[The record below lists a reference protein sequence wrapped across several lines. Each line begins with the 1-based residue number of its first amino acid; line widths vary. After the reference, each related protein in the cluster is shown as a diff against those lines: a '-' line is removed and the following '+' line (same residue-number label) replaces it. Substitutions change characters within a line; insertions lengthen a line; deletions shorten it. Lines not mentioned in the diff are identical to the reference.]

1 MMKKTIR
8 MTLSLVLVLVLGATM
23 LVACNKDKGEE
34 TPETHTYST
43 TWSHDASEHWHQC
56 TQEGHTDV
64 ADKAAHTYDNDADT
78 TCNVCGYVRAAHT
91 HAASAEWSKDA
102 TNHWH
107 ECTVSGCN
115 EQLDKAAHTWDEGT
129 VTTKATFTSDGEKTY
144 TCTVC
149 EKTKTETVTMEYI
162 DVNFV
167 KSDAEVQTKVRFT
180 VAEAGTYYFRYEVQD
195 CGFANG
201 YYWINMNKVDGT
213 LQQTDT
219 NHAQAKI
226 YDANKQ
232 LVKEGLQTQAAGQ
245 FMAVSDEDAQTR
257 KGLMDNGVKYLEM
270 PFVTPG
276 EYEMIV
282 THFAGNNFTA
292 LDYSN
297 GTFSKTNVTWW
308 DNTYKYC
315 SITLTDDILNGD
327 IDYGQDVQ
335 LNASPATGLTWQFV
349 DADGNPVEK
358 KDGDTDTYYSTPA
371 AGTYYIV
378 IYSATKQTGVTVS
391 ASLC

>member
-1 MMKKTIR
+1 MKKTIR
-8 MTLSLVLVLVLGATM
+8 MILSLVLVLVLGAAL
-23 LVACNKDKGEE
+23 LVACNNKGGEE
-34 TPETHTYST
+34 PETHTYSA
-43 TWSHDASEHWHQC
+43 TWSNDASEHWHQC
-56 TQEGHTDV
+56 TQDGHTDV
-64 ADKAAHTYDNDADT
+64 ADKAAHTWN
-78 TCNVCGYVRAAHT
+78 
-91 HAASAEWSKDA
+91 
-102 TNHWH
+102 
-107 ECTVSGCN
+107 
-115 EQLDKAAHTWDEGT
+115 EGT
-129 VTTKATFTSDGEKTY
+129 ITTEATFTRDGEKTY

-149 EKTKTETVTMEYI
+149 QKTKTETVTMEYI
-162 DVNFV
+162 DVNFA

-180 VAEAGTYYFRYEVQD
+180 VTEAGTYYFRYEVQD

-201 YYWINMNKVDGT
+201 YYWINMTKVGGG

-232 LVKEGLQTQAAGQ
+232 LVKEGLATQAPGQ
-245 FMAVSDEDAQTR
+245 FMAVDEDGAQTR

-282 THFAGNNFTA
+282 THYAGNCSTA
-292 LDYSN
+292 LVYNAGS
-297 GTFSKTNVTWW
+297 FSKANVTLW
-308 DNTYKYC
+308 NGSYKYY
-315 SITLTDDILNGD
+315 SITLTDEMLHGTDN
-327 IDYGQDVQ
+327 YGQDLQ
-335 LNASPATGLTWQFV
+335 LYATPATGLTWQFV

-358 KDGDTDTYYSTPA
+358 QDGDSDTYYSSLF

-378 IYSATKQTGVTVS
+378 IYSETKQTGVTVG

>member
-1 MMKKTIR
+1 MKKTIR
-8 MTLSLVLVLVLGATM
+8 MILSLVLVLVLGAT
-23 LVACNKDKGEE
+23 VFTACESKHEHGFSEGWTHDETGHWHACTGENCEEKGEF
-34 TPETHTYST
+34 
-43 TWSHDASEHWHQC
+43 
-56 TQEGHTDV
+56 
-64 ADKAAHTYDNDADT
+64 AAHVYDNDVDA
-78 TCNVCGYVRAAHT
+78 TCNTCGYERAAHT
-91 HAASAEWSKDA
+91 AHTAGTVWENDE

-107 ECTVSGCN
+107 VCTASGC
-115 EQLDKAAHTWDEGT
+115 EEKLDTAAHTWNAGEI
-129 VTTKATFTSDGEKTY
+129 TTPATFTSDGVKTY

-149 EKTKTETVTMEYI
+149 EKAKTETVTMEYI

-232 LVKEGLQTQAAGQ
+232 LVKEGLQTQAPGQ

-282 THFAGNNFTA
+282 THYAGNCSTA
-292 LDYSN
+292 LVYNAGS
-297 GTFSKTNVTWW
+297 FSKANVTLW
-308 DNTYKYC
+308 NGSYKYY
-315 SITLTDDILNGD
+315 SITLTDEMLHGTDN
-327 IDYGQDVQ
+327 YGQDLQ
-335 LNASPATGLTWQFV
+335 LYATPATGLTWQFV
-349 DADGNPVEK
+349 DANGNPVEK
-358 KDGDTDTYYSTPA
+358 QDGDTDTYYSSLS

-378 IYSATKQTGVTVS
+378 IYSETKQTGVTVG

>member
-1 MMKKTIR
+1 MKKTIR
-8 MTLSLVLVLVLGATM
+8 MILSLVLVLVLGVAL
-23 LVACNKDKGEE
+23 LVACNNKGGEE
-34 TPETHTYST
+34 PETHTYST
-43 TWSHDASEHWHQC
+43 TWSHDASEHWRQC
-56 TQEGHTDV
+56 TQDGHTDV

-78 TCNVCGYVRAAHT
+78 TCNVCGYARAAHV
-91 HAASAEWSKDA
+91 HAAATAWSKDA

-107 ECTVSGCN
+107 VCTASGC
-115 EQLDKAAHTWDEGT
+115 EEKLDTAAHTWNAGEI
-129 VTTKATFTSDGEKTY
+129 TTPATFTSDGEKTY

-149 EKTKTETVTMEYI
+149 EKAKTETVTMEYI

-201 YYWINMNKVDGT
+201 YYWINMTKVGGG

-232 LVKEGLQTQAAGQ
+232 LVKEGLATQAPGQ
-245 FMAVSDEDAQTR
+245 FMAVDDEDAQTR

-282 THFAGNNFTA
+282 THYAGNCSTA
-292 LDYSN
+292 LVYNAGS
-297 GTFSKTNVTWW
+297 FSKANVTLW
-308 DNTYKYC
+308 NGSYKYY
-315 SITLTDDILNGD
+315 SITLTDEMLHGTVN
-327 IDYGQDVQ
+327 YGQDLQ

-349 DADGNPVEK
+349 DANGNPVEK
-358 KDGDTDTYYSTPA
+358 QDGDSDIYYSSLS

-378 IYSATKQTGVTVS
+378 IYSETKQTGVTVS

>member
-1 MMKKTIR
+1 MKKRLLTIL
-8 MTLSLVLVLVLGATM
+8 LSLVAATC
-23 LVACNKDKGEE
+23 LTFALTACGGNKTECEKNGHSFATEWTSD
-34 TPETHTYST
+34 T
-43 TWSHDASEHWHQC
+43 TDHWHKC
-56 TQEGHTDV
+56 ANCNEV
-64 ADKAAHTYDNDADT
+64 SDKAAHVYDNDVDA
-78 TCNVCGYVRAAHT
+78 TCNTCGYERAAHT
-91 HAASAEWSKDA
+91 AHTAGTVWENDE

-107 ECTVSGCN
+107 VCTASGC
-115 EQLDKAAHTWDEGT
+115 EEKLDTAAHTWNAGEI
-129 VTTKATFTSDGEKTY
+129 TTPATFTSDGVKTY
-144 TCTVC
+144 TCNVC

-232 LVKEGLQTQAAGQ
+232 LVKEGLQTQGPGQ

-297 GTFSKTNVTWW
+297 GTFSKTNVTLW
-308 DNTYKYC
+308 DNTYKYY
-315 SITLTDDILNGD
+315 SITLTDDILHGD
-327 IDYGQDVQ
+327 INYGQNLQ
-335 LNASPATGLTWQFV
+335 LDASPATGLTWQFV

>member
-1 MMKKTIR
+1 MKKSIR
-8 MTLSLVLVLVLGATM
+8 AILSVVFVLVLGATM

-34 TPETHTYST
+34 TPETHTYSQ
-43 TWSHDASEHWHQC
+43 TWSYDSSEHWHQC
-56 TQEGHTDV
+56 TLDGHTDV
-64 ADKAAHTYDNDADT
+64 ADKAEHTYDNDADT
-78 TCNVCGYVRAAHT
+78 TCNVCGYERPAHD
-91 HAASAEWSKDA
+91 HAATDWSSDA
-102 TNHWH
+102 TYHWH
-107 ECTVSGCN
+107 DCTVSGCG
-115 EQLDKAAHTWDEGT
+115 EQFDKAEHVWDEGT
-129 VTTKATFTSDGEKTY
+129 VTTPATFTSDGEKTY

-232 LVKEGLQTQAAGQ
+232 LVKEGLQTQGPGQ
-245 FMAVSDEDAQTR
+245 FMAVRDEDAQTR

-292 LDYSN
+292 LDYS
-297 GTFSKTNVTWW
+297 GGSFSKTNVTLW
-308 DNTYKYC
+308 DNTYKYY
-315 SITLTDDILNGD
+315 SITLTDDILHGE
-327 IDYGQDVQ
+327 IDYGQDLQ

-358 KDGDTDTYYSTPA
+358 KEGDTDTYYSTPA

>member
-1 MMKKTIR
+1 MKKRLLTIL
-8 MTLSLVLVLVLGATM
+8 LSLVAATC
-23 LVACNKDKGEE
+23 LTFALTACGGNKTECEKNGHSFATEWTSD
-34 TPETHTYST
+34 T
-43 TWSHDASEHWHQC
+43 TDHWHKC
-56 TQEGHTDV
+56 ANCDEIS
-64 ADKAAHTYDNDADT
+64 DKAAHVYDNDVDA
-78 TCNVCGYVRAAHT
+78 TCNTCGYERAAHT
-91 HAASAEWSKDA
+91 AHTAGTVWENDE

-107 ECTVSGCN
+107 VCTASGC
-115 EQLDKAAHTWDEGT
+115 EEKLDTAAHTWNAGEI
-129 VTTKATFTSDGEKTY
+129 TTPATFTSDGVKTY
-144 TCTVC
+144 TCNVC

-201 YYWINMNKVDGT
+201 YYWINMKKVDGT

-232 LVKEGLQTQAAGQ
+232 LVKEGLQTQGAGQ
-245 FMAVSDEDAQTR
+245 FMAVDEEDAQTR

-282 THFAGNNFTA
+282 THFAGIDFTA
-292 LDYSN
+292 LDYSD
-297 GTFSKTNVTWW
+297 GRFSKTNVTLW
-308 DNTYKYC
+308 DNTYKYY

-327 IDYGQDVQ
+327 INYGQHLQ

-358 KDGDTDTYYSTPA
+358 KEGDTDTYYSTPA

>member
-1 MMKKTIR
+1 MKKTIR
-8 MTLSLVLVLVLGATM
+8 MILSLVLVLVLGAAL
-23 LVACNKDKGEE
+23 LVACNNKGGED
-34 TPETHTYST
+34 PETHTYST
-43 TWSHDASEHWHQC
+43 TWSHDASEHWRQC
-56 TQEGHTDV
+56 TQDGHTDV

-78 TCNVCGYVRAAHT
+78 TCNVCGYERPAHV
-91 HAASAEWSKDA
+91 HAAATAWSKDA
-102 TNHWH
+102 TNHWR

-129 VTTKATFTSDGEKTY
+129 VTTPATFTSDGVKTY

-149 EKTKTETVTMEYI
+149 EKAKTEIVTMEYI

-232 LVKEGLQTQAAGQ
+232 LVKEGLQTQASGQ

-282 THFAGNNFTA
+282 THYAGNCSTA
-292 LDYSN
+292 LVYNAGS
-297 GTFSKTNVTWW
+297 FSKANVVLW
-308 DNTYKYC
+308 NGSYKYY
-315 SITLTDDILNGD
+315 SITLTDEMLHGTDN
-327 IDYGQDVQ
+327 YGQDLQ
-335 LNASPATGLTWQFV
+335 LYATPATGLTWQFV
-349 DADGNPVEK
+349 DANGNPVEK
-358 KDGDTDTYYSTPA
+358 QDGDSDTYYSSLS

>member
-1 MMKKTIR
+1 MKKRLLTIL
-8 MTLSLVLVLVLGATM
+8 LSLVAATC
-23 LVACNKDKGEE
+23 LTFALTACGGNKTECEKNGHSFATEWTSD
-34 TPETHTYST
+34 T
-43 TWSHDASEHWHQC
+43 TDHWHKC
-56 TQEGHTDV
+56 ANCNEV
-64 ADKAAHTYDNDADT
+64 SDKAAHVYDNDVDA
-78 TCNVCGYVRAAHT
+78 TCNTCGYERAAHT
-91 HAASAEWSKDA
+91 AHTAGTVWENDE

-107 ECTVSGCN
+107 VCTASGC
-115 EQLDKAAHTWDEGT
+115 EEKLDTAAHTWNAGEI
-129 VTTKATFTSDGEKTY
+129 TTPVTFTSDGVKTY

-149 EKTKTETVTMEYI
+149 QKTKTETVTMEYI

-232 LVKEGLQTQAAGQ
+232 LVKEGLQTSGAGQ
-245 FMAVSDEDAQTR
+245 FMAVDNEDAQTR

-282 THFAGNNFTA
+282 THFAGNFTA
-292 LDYSN
+292 LDYSD
-297 GTFSKTNVTWW
+297 GSFSKTNETLW
-308 DNTYKYC
+308 DNSYKYY
-315 SITLTDDILNGD
+315 SITLTDEMLHGTDN
-327 IDYGQDVQ
+327 YGQDLQ
-335 LNASPATGLTWQFV
+335 LYATPATGLTWQFV
-349 DADGNPVEK
+349 DANGNPVEK
-358 KDGDTDTYYSTPA
+358 QDGDTDTYYSSLS

-378 IYSATKQTGVTVS
+378 IYSETKQTGVTVG

>member
-1 MMKKTIR
+1 MKKTIR
-8 MTLSLVLVLVLGATM
+8 MILSLVLVLVLGAAL
-23 LVACNKDKGEE
+23 LVACNNKGGEE
-34 TPETHTYST
+34 PETHTYST
-43 TWSHDASEHWHQC
+43 TWSHDASEHWRQC
-56 TQEGHTDV
+56 TQDGHTDV

-78 TCNVCGYVRAAHT
+78 TCNVCGYARAAHV
-91 HAASAEWSKDA
+91 HAAATAWSKDA

-107 ECTVSGCN
+107 VCTASGC
-115 EQLDKAAHTWDEGT
+115 EEKLDTAAHTWNAGEI
-129 VTTKATFTSDGEKTY
+129 TTPATFTSDGVKTY

-149 EKTKTETVTMEYI
+149 EKAKTETVTMEYI

-232 LVKEGLQTQAAGQ
+232 LVKEGLQTQAPGQ
-245 FMAVSDEDAQTR
+245 FMAVRDEDAQTR

-282 THFAGNNFTA
+282 THFAEINFTA
-292 LDYSN
+292 LDYSD
-297 GTFSKTNVTWW
+297 GTFSKTNVTLW
-308 DNTYKYC
+308 DNSYKYY
-315 SITLTDDILNGD
+315 SITLTDDILHGD
-327 IDYGQDVQ
+327 IDYGQDLQ
-335 LNASPATGLTWQFV
+335 LNASPATGLIWQFV

-358 KDGDTDTYYSTPA
+358 KEGDTDTYYSTPA

>member
-1 MMKKTIR
+1 MKKTIR
-8 MTLSLVLVLVLGATM
+8 MILSLVLVLVLGAAL
-23 LVACNKDKGEE
+23 LVACNNKGGEE
-34 TPETHTYST
+34 PETHTYST

-56 TQEGHTDV
+56 TQDGHTDV
-64 ADKAAHTYDNDADT
+64 ADKAEH
-78 TCNVCGYVRAAHT
+78 V
-91 HAASAEWSKDA
+91 
-102 TNHWH
+102 
-107 ECTVSGCN
+107 
-115 EQLDKAAHTWDEGT
+115 WDEGT
-129 VTTKATFTSDGEKTY
+129 VTTPATFTSDGEKTY

-149 EKTKTETVTMEYI
+149 QKTKKETVTMEYI

-180 VAEAGTYYFRYEVQD
+180 VAASGTYYFRYEVQD

-201 YYWINMNKVDGT
+201 YYWINMKKVDGT

-282 THFAGNNFTA
+282 THFAEIDFTA
-292 LDYSN
+292 LDYSD
-297 GTFSKTNVTWW
+297 GSFSKTNVTLW
-308 DNTYKYC
+308 DNSYKYY
-315 SITLTDDILNGD
+315 SITLTDEMLAGGYHGTDL
-327 IDYGQDVQ
+327 Q

-358 KDGDTDTYYSTPA
+358 KEGDTDTYYSTPA

>member
-1 MMKKTIR
+1 MKKTIR
-8 MTLSLVLVLVLGATM
+8 MILSLVLVLVLGAAL
-23 LVACNKDKGEE
+23 LVACNNKGGEE
-34 TPETHTYST
+34 PETHTYST

-56 TQEGHTDV
+56 TQDGHTDV

-78 TCNVCGYVRAAHT
+78 TCNVCGYERPAHD
-91 HAASAEWSKDA
+91 HAAAAWSSDA
-102 TNHWH
+102 TYHWH
-107 ECTVSGCN
+107 DCTVSGCG
-115 EQLDKAAHTWDEGT
+115 EQFDKAEHVWDEGT

-149 EKTKTETVTMEYI
+149 QKTKKETVTMEYI

-180 VAEAGTYYFRYEVQD
+180 VAASGTYYFRYEVQD

-232 LVKEGLQTQAAGQ
+232 LVKEGLQTQAPGQ
-245 FMAVSDEDAQTR
+245 FMAVDDEDAQTR

-282 THFAGNNFTA
+282 THYAGNCSTA
-292 LDYSN
+292 LVYNAGS
-297 GTFSKTNVTWW
+297 FSKANVTLW
-308 DNTYKYC
+308 NGSYKYY
-315 SITLTDDILNGD
+315 SITLTDEMLHGTVN
-327 IDYGQDVQ
+327 YGQDLQ

-349 DADGNPVEK
+349 DANGNPVEK
-358 KDGDTDTYYSTPA
+358 QDGDSDIYYSSLS

-378 IYSATKQTGVTVS
+378 IYSETKQTGVTVS

>member
-1 MMKKTIR
+1 MKKRLLTIL
-8 MTLSLVLVLVLGATM
+8 LSLVAATC
-23 LVACNKDKGEE
+23 LTFALTACGEKKTE
-34 TPETHTYST
+34 CEKNGHSFST
-43 TWSHDASEHWHQC
+43 EWTSDTTDHWHKC
-56 TQEGHTDV
+56 ANCNEV
-64 ADKAAHTYDNDADT
+64 SDKAAHVYDNDVDA
-78 TCNVCGYVRAAHT
+78 TCNTCGYERAAHT
-91 HAASAEWSKDA
+91 AHTAGTVWENDE

-107 ECTVSGCN
+107 VCTASGC
-115 EQLDKAAHTWDEGT
+115 EEKLDTAAHTWNAGEI
-129 VTTKATFTSDGEKTY
+129 TTPATFTSDGVKTY

-149 EKTKTETVTMEYI
+149 EKAKTETVTMEYI

-282 THFAGNNFTA
+282 THFAEINFTA
-292 LDYSN
+292 LDYSD
-297 GTFSKTNVTWW
+297 GSFSKTNVTLW
-308 DNTYKYC
+308 DNSYKYY
-315 SITLTDDILNGD
+315 SITLTDDILHG
-327 IDYGQDVQ
+327 DYGHDLQ
-335 LNASPATGLTWQFV
+335 LDASPATGLTWQFV

-358 KDGDTDTYYSTPA
+358 KEGDTDTYYSTPA

>member
-1 MMKKTIR
+1 MKKRLLTIL
-8 MTLSLVLVLVLGATM
+8 LSLVAATC
-23 LVACNKDKGEE
+23 LTFALTACGGNKTECEKNGHSFAAEWTSD
-34 TPETHTYST
+34 T
-43 TWSHDASEHWHQC
+43 TDHWHKC
-56 TQEGHTDV
+56 ANCNEV
-64 ADKAAHTYDNDADT
+64 SDKAAHVYDNDVDA
-78 TCNVCGYVRAAHT
+78 TCNTCGYERAAHT
-91 HAASAEWSKDA
+91 AHTAGTVWANDE

-107 ECTVSGCN
+107 VCTASGC
-115 EQLDKAAHTWDEGT
+115 EEKLDTAAHTWNAGEI
-129 VTTKATFTSDGEKTY
+129 TTPATFTSDGVKTY
-144 TCTVC
+144 TCNVC

-245 FMAVSDEDAQTR
+245 FMAVSNEDAQTR

-282 THFAGNNFTA
+282 THFAEIDFTA
-292 LDYSN
+292 LDYSD
-297 GTFSKTNVTWW
+297 GSFSKTNVTLW
-308 DNTYKYC
+308 DNTYKYY

-327 IDYGQDVQ
+327 INYGQDLQ

-358 KDGDTDTYYSTPA
+358 KDGDIDTYYSTPA

>member
-1 MMKKTIR
+1 MKKRLLTIL
-8 MTLSLVLVLVLGATM
+8 LSLVAATC
-23 LVACNKDKGEE
+23 LTFALTACGGNKTECEKNG
-34 TPETHTYST
+34 HSFST
-43 TWSHDASEHWHQC
+43 EWLNDATDHWHKC
-56 TQEGHTDV
+56 ANCNEV
-64 ADKAAHTYDNDADT
+64 SDKAAHVYDNDVDA
-78 TCNVCGYVRAAHT
+78 TCNTCGYERAAHT
-91 HAASAEWSKDA
+91 AHTAGTVWENDE

-107 ECTVSGCN
+107 VCTASGC
-115 EQLDKAAHTWDEGT
+115 EEKLDTAAHTWNAGEI
-129 VTTKATFTSDGEKTY
+129 TTPATFTSDGVKTY
-144 TCTVC
+144 TCNVC

-245 FMAVSDEDAQTR
+245 FMAVSNEDAQTR

-282 THFAGNNFTA
+282 THFAEIDFTA
-292 LDYSN
+292 LDYSD
-297 GTFSKTNVTWW
+297 GSFSKTNVTLW
-308 DNTYKYC
+308 DNTYKYY

-327 IDYGQDVQ
+327 INYGQDLQ
-335 LNASPATGLTWQFV
+335 LNAPPATGLTWQFV

>member
-1 MMKKTIR
+1 MKKTIR
-8 MTLSLVLVLVLGATM
+8 MILSVVLVLVLGAAL
-23 LVACNKDKGEE
+23 LVACNNKGGEE
-34 TPETHTYST
+34 PETHTYST

-56 TQEGHTDV
+56 TQDGHTDV

-78 TCNVCGYVRAAHT
+78 TCNVCGYERPAHD
-91 HAASAEWSKDA
+91 HAATAWSSDA
-102 TNHWH
+102 TYHWH
-107 ECTVSGCN
+107 DCTVSGCG
-115 EQLDKAAHTWDEGT
+115 EQFDKAAHIWDEGT
-129 VTTKATFTSDGEKTY
+129 ITTESTFTSDGEKTY

-149 EKTKTETVTMEYI
+149 QKTKTETVTMEYI

-245 FMAVSDEDAQTR
+245 FMAVSNEDAQTR

-282 THFAGNNFTA
+282 THFAEIDFTA
-292 LDYSN
+292 LDYSD
-297 GTFSKTNVTWW
+297 GSFSKTNVTLW
-308 DNTYKYC
+308 DNTYKYY

-327 IDYGQDVQ
+327 INYGQDLQ

>member
-1 MMKKTIR
+1 MKKRLLTIL
-8 MTLSLVLVLVLGATM
+8 LSLVAATC
-23 LVACNKDKGEE
+23 LTFALTACGGNKTECEKNG
-34 TPETHTYST
+34 HSFST
-43 TWSHDASEHWHQC
+43 EWLNDATDHWHKC
-56 TQEGHTDV
+56 ANCNEV
-64 ADKAAHTYDNDADT
+64 SDKAAHVYDNDVDA
-78 TCNVCGYVRAAHT
+78 TCNTCGYERAVHTAHT
-91 HAASAEWSKDA
+91 AGTVWENDE

-107 ECTVSGCN
+107 VCTSSGC
-115 EQLDKAAHTWDEGT
+115 EEKLDTAAHTWTAGEI
-129 VTTKATFTSDGEKTY
+129 TTPATFTSDGEKTY

-149 EKTKTETVTMEYI
+149 EKAKTETVTMEYI

-232 LVKEGLQTQAAGQ
+232 LVKEGLQTQASGQ

-282 THFAGNNFTA
+282 THFAGNKFTA
-292 LDYSN
+292 LDYSD
-297 GTFSKTNVTWW
+297 GSFSKTNVTLW
-308 DNTYKYC
+308 DNTYKYY
-315 SITLTDDILNGD
+315 SITLTDDILHG
-327 IDYGQDVQ
+327 DYGHDLQ
-335 LNASPATGLTWQFV
+335 LDASPATGLTWQFV

-358 KDGDTDTYYSTPA
+358 KEGDTDTYYSTPA

>member
-1 MMKKTIR
+1 MMKKRLLTII
-8 MTLSLVLVLVLGATM
+8 LSLVAATC
-23 LVACNKDKGEE
+23 LTFALSACGEKKTE
-34 TPETHTYST
+34 CEKNGHSFST
-43 TWSHDASEHWHQC
+43 EWLNDATDHWHKC
-56 TQEGHTDV
+56 ANCNEV
-64 ADKAAHTYDNDADT
+64 SDKAAHVYDNDVDA
-78 TCNVCGYVRAAHT
+78 TCNTCGYERAAHT
-91 HAASAEWSKDA
+91 AHAAGTVWENDE

-107 ECTVSGCN
+107 VCTASGC
-115 EQLDKAAHTWDEGT
+115 EEKLDTATHTWNAGEI
-129 VTTKATFTSDGEKTY
+129 TTPATFTSDGVKTY

-149 EKTKTETVTMEYI
+149 EKTKTESVTMEYI

-180 VAEAGTYYFRYEVQD
+180 VAEAVTYYFRYEVQD

-201 YYWINMNKVDGT
+201 YYWINLNKVDGT

-232 LVKEGLQTQAAGQ
+232 LVKEGLYTQAAGQ
-245 FMAVSDEDAQTR
+245 FMAVDEEDAQTR

-282 THFAGNNFTA
+282 THFAGIDFTA
-292 LDYSN
+292 LDYSD
-297 GTFSKTNVTWW
+297 GSFSKTNVTLW
-308 DNTYKYC
+308 DNTYKYY
-315 SITLTDDILNGD
+315 SITLTDDILNGE
-327 IDYGQDVQ
+327 INYGTDLQ

-358 KDGDTDTYYSTPA
+358 QEGDSDTYYSEPA

>member
-1 MMKKTIR
+1 MKKSIR
-8 MTLSLVLVLVLGATM
+8 AILSVVFVLVLGATM

-34 TPETHTYST
+34 TPETHTYSQ
-43 TWSHDASEHWHQC
+43 TWSYDSSEHWHQC
-56 TQEGHTDV
+56 TLDGHTDV
-64 ADKAAHTYDNDADT
+64 ADKAEHTYDNDADT
-78 TCNVCGYVRAAHT
+78 TCNVCGYERPAHD
-91 HAASAEWSKDA
+91 HAATDWSSDA
-102 TNHWH
+102 TYHWH
-107 ECTVSGCN
+107 DCTVSGCG
-115 EQLDKAAHTWDEGT
+115 EQFDKAEHVWDEGT
-129 VTTKATFTSDGEKTY
+129 VTTPATFTSDGEKTY

-232 LVKEGLQTQAAGQ
+232 LVKEGLQTQGPGQ
-245 FMAVSDEDAQTR
+245 FMAVRDEDAQTR

-292 LDYSN
+292 LDYS
-297 GTFSKTNVTWW
+297 GGSFSKTNVTLW
-308 DNTYKYC
+308 DNTYKYY
-315 SITLTDDILNGD
+315 SITLTDDILHGD
-327 IDYGQDVQ
+327 IDYGQDLQ

-358 KDGDTDTYYSTPA
+358 KEGDTDTYYSTPA

>member
-8 MTLSLVLVLVLGATM
+8 MILSLVLVLVLGAAL
-23 LVACNKDKGEE
+23 LVACNNKGGEE
-34 TPETHTYST
+34 PETHTYST

-56 TQEGHTDV
+56 TLDGHTDV

-91 HAASAEWSKDA
+91 HAASAEWGKDA

-232 LVKEGLQTQAAGQ
+232 LVKEGLQTQGPGQ

-297 GTFSKTNVTWW
+297 GTFSKTNVTLW
-308 DNTYKYC
+308 DNTYKYY
-315 SITLTDDILNGD
+315 SITLTDDILHGD
-327 IDYGQDVQ
+327 INYGQNLQ
-335 LNASPATGLTWQFV
+335 LDASPATGLTWQFV

-358 KDGDTDTYYSTPA
+358 KEGDTDTYYSTPA

>member
-1 MMKKTIR
+1 MKKSIR
-8 MTLSLVLVLVLGATM
+8 AILSVVFVLVLGATM

-34 TPETHTYST
+34 TPETHTYSQ
-43 TWSHDASEHWHQC
+43 TWSYDSSEHWHQC
-56 TQEGHTDV
+56 TLDGHTDV

-78 TCNVCGYVRAAHT
+78 TCNVCGYERPAHD
-91 HAASAEWSKDA
+91 HAAIAWSSDA
-102 TNHWH
+102 TYHWH
-107 ECTVSGCN
+107 DCTVSGCG
-115 EQLDKAAHTWDEGT
+115 EQFDKAEHVWDEGT
-129 VTTKATFTSDGEKTY
+129 VTTPATFTSDGEKTY

-232 LVKEGLQTQAAGQ
+232 LVKEGLQTQAPGQ
-245 FMAVSDEDAQTR
+245 FMAVRDEDAQTR

-292 LDYSN
+292 LDYSG
-297 GTFSKTNVTWW
+297 GTFSKTNVTLW
-308 DNTYKYC
+308 DNTYKYY
-315 SITLTDDILNGD
+315 SITLTDDILHGD
-327 IDYGQDVQ
+327 IDYGQNLQ
-335 LNASPATGLTWQFV
+335 LDASPATGLTWQFV

-358 KDGDTDTYYSTPA
+358 KEGDTDTYYSTPA

>member
-1 MMKKTIR
+1 MKKRLLTIL
-8 MTLSLVLVLVLGATM
+8 LSLVAATC
-23 LVACNKDKGEE
+23 LTFALTACGGNKTECEKNG
-34 TPETHTYST
+34 HSFST
-43 TWSHDASEHWHQC
+43 EWLNDATDHWHKC
-56 TQEGHTDV
+56 AICNEV
-64 ADKAAHTYDNDADT
+64 SDKAAHVYDNDVDA
-78 TCNVCGYVRAAHT
+78 TCNTCGYERAAHT
-91 HAASAEWSKDA
+91 AHTAGTVWENDE

-107 ECTVSGCN
+107 VCTASGC
-115 EQLDKAAHTWDEGT
+115 EEKLDTAAHTWNAGEI
-129 VTTKATFTSDGEKTY
+129 TTPATFTSDGVKTY

-149 EKTKTETVTMEYI
+149 QKTKTETVTMEYI

-167 KSDAEVQTKVRFT
+167 KSDAEVQTKVKFT

-245 FMAVSDEDAQTR
+245 FMAVSDEDPQTR

-282 THFAGNNFTA
+282 THFAEIDFTA
-292 LDYSN
+292 LDYSD
-297 GTFSKTNVTWW
+297 GSFSKTNVTLW
-308 DNTYKYC
+308 DNTYKYY

-327 IDYGQDVQ
+327 INYGQDLQ

-358 KDGDTDTYYSTPA
+358 KEGDTDTYYSTPA

>member
-1 MMKKTIR
+1 MKKRLLTIL
-8 MTLSLVLVLVLGATM
+8 LSLVAATC
-23 LVACNKDKGEE
+23 LTFALTACGGNKTECEKNGHSFATE
-34 TPETHTYST
+34 
-43 TWSHDASEHWHQC
+43 WLNDATDHWHKC
-56 TQEGHTDV
+56 ANCNEV
-64 ADKAAHTYDNDADT
+64 SDKAAHVYDNDVDA
-78 TCNVCGYVRAAHT
+78 TCNTCGYERAAHT
-91 HAASAEWSKDA
+91 AHTAGTVWENDE

-107 ECTVSGCN
+107 VCTASGC
-115 EQLDKAAHTWDEGT
+115 EEKLDTAAHTWNAGEI
-129 VTTKATFTSDGEKTY
+129 TTPATFTSDGVKTY

-149 EKTKTETVTMEYI
+149 EKAKTETVTMEYI

-232 LVKEGLQTQAAGQ
+232 LVKEGLQTQASGQ

-282 THFAGNNFTA
+282 THFAEIDFTA
-292 LDYSN
+292 LDYSD
-297 GTFSKTNVTWW
+297 GSFSKTNVTLW
-308 DNTYKYC
+308 DNSYKYY
-315 SITLTDDILNGD
+315 SITLTDDILHGD
-327 IDYGQDVQ
+327 INYGQDLQ

-358 KDGDTDTYYSTPA
+358 KEGDTDTYYSTPA

>member
-1 MMKKTIR
+1 MKKRLLTIL
-8 MTLSLVLVLVLGATM
+8 LSLVAATC
-23 LVACNKDKGEE
+23 LTFALTACGGNKTECEKNG
-34 TPETHTYST
+34 HSFST
-43 TWSHDASEHWHQC
+43 EWLNDATDHWHKC
-56 TQEGHTDV
+56 ANCNEV
-64 ADKAAHTYDNDADT
+64 SDKAAHVYDNDVDA
-78 TCNVCGYVRAAHT
+78 TCNTCGYERAAHT
-91 HAASAEWSKDA
+91 AHTAGTVWENDE

-107 ECTVSGCN
+107 VCTASGC
-115 EQLDKAAHTWDEGT
+115 EEKLDTAAHTWNAGEI
-129 VTTKATFTSDGEKTY
+129 TTPATFTSDGVKTY
-144 TCTVC
+144 TCNVC

-245 FMAVSDEDAQTR
+245 FMAVSNEDAQTR

-282 THFAGNNFTA
+282 THFAEIDFTA
-292 LDYSN
+292 LDYSD
-297 GTFSKTNVTWW
+297 GSFSKTNVTLW
-308 DNTYKYC
+308 DNTYKYY

-327 IDYGQDVQ
+327 INYGQDLQ

-358 KDGDTDTYYSTPA
+358 KDGDTDIYYSTPA

>member
-1 MMKKTIR
+1 MKKTIR
-8 MTLSLVLVLVLGATM
+8 MILSLVLVLVLGAAL
-23 LVACNKDKGEE
+23 LVACNNKGGED
-34 TPETHTYST
+34 PETHTYST
-43 TWSHDASEHWHQC
+43 TWSHDASEHWRQC
-56 TQEGHTDV
+56 TQDGHTDV

-78 TCNVCGYVRAAHT
+78 TCNVCGYERPAHV
-91 HAASAEWSKDA
+91 HAAATAWSKDA
-102 TNHWH
+102 TNHWR

-129 VTTKATFTSDGEKTY
+129 VTTKATFTSDGVKTY

-149 EKTKTETVTMEYI
+149 EKAKTETVTMEYI

-232 LVKEGLQTQAAGQ
+232 LVKEGLQTQASGQ

-282 THFAGNNFTA
+282 THFAEINFTA
-292 LDYSN
+292 LDYSD
-297 GTFSKTNVTWW
+297 GSFSKTNVTLW
-308 DNTYKYC
+308 DNSYKYY
-315 SITLTDDILNGD
+315 SITLTDEMLHGTDN
-327 IDYGQDVQ
+327 YGQDLQ
-335 LNASPATGLTWQFV
+335 LYATPATGLTWQFV
-349 DADGNPVEK
+349 DANGNPVEK
-358 KDGDTDTYYSTPA
+358 QDGDTDTYYSSLS

-378 IYSATKQTGVTVS
+378 IYSETKQTGVTVG

>member
-1 MMKKTIR
+1 MKKRLLTIL
-8 MTLSLVLVLVLGATM
+8 LSLVAATC
-23 LVACNKDKGEE
+23 LTFALTACGGNKTECEKNG
-34 TPETHTYST
+34 HSFST
-43 TWSHDASEHWHQC
+43 EWLNDATDHWHKC
-56 TQEGHTDV
+56 ANCNEV
-64 ADKAAHTYDNDADT
+64 SDKAAHVYDNDVDA
-78 TCNVCGYVRAAHT
+78 TCNTCGYERVAHT
-91 HAASAEWSKDA
+91 AHTAGTVWENDE

-107 ECTVSGCN
+107 VCTASGC
-115 EQLDKAAHTWDEGT
+115 EEKLDTAAHTWNAGEI
-129 VTTKATFTSDGEKTY
+129 TTPATFTSDGVKTY

-245 FMAVSDEDAQTR
+245 FMAVRNEDAQTR

-282 THFAGNNFTA
+282 THFAEINFTA
-292 LDYSN
+292 LDYSD
-297 GTFSKTNVTWW
+297 GSFSKTNVTLW
-308 DNTYKYC
+308 DNTYKYY
-315 SITLTDDILNGD
+315 SITLTDDILHGD
-327 IDYGQDVQ
+327 IDYGQDLQ

-358 KDGDTDTYYSTPA
+358 KEGDTDTYYSTPA

>member
-1 MMKKTIR
+1 MKKTIR
-8 MTLSLVLVLVLGATM
+8 MILSLVLVLVLGAAL
-23 LVACNKDKGEE
+23 LVACNNKGGED
-34 TPETHTYST
+34 PETHTYST
-43 TWSHDASEHWHQC
+43 TWSHDASEHWRQC
-56 TQEGHTDV
+56 TQDGHTDV

-78 TCNVCGYVRAAHT
+78 TCNVCGYERPAHV
-91 HAASAEWSKDA
+91 HAAATAWSKDA
-102 TNHWH
+102 TNHWR

-129 VTTKATFTSDGEKTY
+129 VTTKATFTSDGVKTY

-149 EKTKTETVTMEYI
+149 EKAKTETVTMEYI

-180 VAEAGTYYFRYEVQD
+180 VAEAGTYYFRYEVHD

-232 LVKEGLQTQAAGQ
+232 LAKEGLQTSGAGQ
-245 FMAVSDEDAQTR
+245 FMAVDNEDAQTR

-282 THFAGNNFTA
+282 THFAGNFTA
-292 LDYSN
+292 LDYSD
-297 GTFSKTNVTWW
+297 GSFSKTNVTLW
-308 DNTYKYC
+308 DNSYKYY
-315 SITLTDDILNGD
+315 SITLTDEMLHGTDN
-327 IDYGQDVQ
+327 YGQDLQ
-335 LNASPATGLTWQFV
+335 LYATPATGLTWQFV
-349 DADGNPVEK
+349 DANGNPVEK
-358 KDGDTDTYYSTPA
+358 QDGDTDTYYSSLS

-378 IYSATKQTGVTVS
+378 IYSETKQTGVTVG

>member
-1 MMKKTIR
+1 MKKTIR
-8 MTLSLVLVLVLGATM
+8 MILSLVLVLVLGAAL
-23 LVACNKDKGEE
+23 LVACNNKGGEE
-34 TPETHTYST
+34 PETHTYSA
-43 TWSHDASEHWHQC
+43 TWSNDASEHWHQC
-56 TQEGHTDV
+56 TQDGHTDV

-78 TCNVCGYVRAAHT
+78 TCNVCGYERPAHD
-91 HAASAEWSKDA
+91 HAATAWSSDA
-102 TNHWH
+102 TYHWH
-107 ECTVSGCN
+107 DCTVSGCG
-115 EQLDKAAHTWDEGT
+115 EQFDKAEHTWNEGT
-129 VTTKATFTSDGEKTY
+129 ITTEATFTSDGVKTY

-149 EKTKTETVTMEYI
+149 EKAKTETVTMEYI

-232 LVKEGLQTQAAGQ
+232 LVKEGLATQAAGQ

-282 THFAGNNFTA
+282 THFAEINFTA
-292 LDYSN
+292 LDYSD
-297 GTFSKTNVTWW
+297 GSFSKTNVTLW
-308 DNTYKYC
+308 DNTYKYY
-315 SITLTDDILNGD
+315 SITLTDDILHGD
-327 IDYGQDVQ
+327 IDYGQDLQ

-358 KDGDTDTYYSTPA
+358 KEGDTDTYYSTLA

>member
-8 MTLSLVLVLVLGATM
+8 MILSLVLVLVLGATM

-34 TPETHTYST
+34 TPETHTYSQ
-43 TWSHDASEHWHQC
+43 TWSYDSSEHWHQC
-56 TQEGHTDV
+56 TLDGHTDV
-64 ADKAAHTYDNDADT
+64 ADKAEHTYDNDADT

-297 GTFSKTNVTWW
+297 GTFSKTNVTLW
-308 DNTYKYC
+308 DNTYKYY
-315 SITLTDDILNGD
+315 SITLTDDILHG
-327 IDYGQDVQ
+327 DYGHDLQ
-335 LNASPATGLTWQFV
+335 LDASPATGLTWQFV

>member
-1 MMKKTIR
+1 MKKRLLTIL
-8 MTLSLVLVLVLGATM
+8 LSLVAATC
-23 LVACNKDKGEE
+23 LTFALTACGGNKTECEKNGHSFATE
-34 TPETHTYST
+34 
-43 TWSHDASEHWHQC
+43 WLNDATDHWHKC
-56 TQEGHTDV
+56 ANCNEV
-64 ADKAAHTYDNDADT
+64 SDKAAHVYDNDVDA
-78 TCNVCGYVRAAHT
+78 TCNTCGYERAAHT
-91 HAASAEWSKDA
+91 AHTAGTVWENDE

-107 ECTVSGCN
+107 VCTASGC
-115 EQLDKAAHTWDEGT
+115 EEKLDTAAHTWNAGEI
-129 VTTKATFTSDGEKTY
+129 TTPATFTSDGVKTY

-149 EKTKTETVTMEYI
+149 EKAKTETVTMEYI
-162 DVNFV
+162 DVNFA

-180 VAEAGTYYFRYEVQD
+180 VTEAGTYYFRYEVQD

-226 YDANKQ
+226 YGANKQ

-282 THFAGNNFTA
+282 THFAEINFTA
-292 LDYSN
+292 LDYSD
-297 GTFSKTNVTWW
+297 GSFSKTNVTLW
-308 DNTYKYC
+308 DNSYKYY
-315 SITLTDDILNGD
+315 SITLTDEMLAGGY
-327 IDYGQDVQ
+327 YGTDLQ
-335 LNASPATGLTWQFV
+335 LDASPATGLIWQFV

-358 KDGDTDTYYSTPA
+358 KEGDTDTYYSTPA

>member
-1 MMKKTIR
+1 MKKSIR
-8 MTLSLVLVLVLGATM
+8 AILSVVFVLVLGATM

-34 TPETHTYST
+34 TPETHTYSQ
-43 TWSHDASEHWHQC
+43 TWSYDSSEHWHQC
-56 TQEGHTDV
+56 TLDGHTDV
-64 ADKAAHTYDNDADT
+64 A
-78 TCNVCGYVRAAHT
+78 
-91 HAASAEWSKDA
+91 
-102 TNHWH
+102 
-107 ECTVSGCN
+107 
-115 EQLDKAAHTWDEGT
+115 DKAAHTWDEGT

-282 THFAGNNFTA
+282 THFAEINFTA
-292 LDYSN
+292 LDYSD
-297 GTFSKTNVTWW
+297 GTFSKTNVTLW
-308 DNTYKYC
+308 DNSYKYY
-315 SITLTDDILNGD
+315 SITLTDDILHG
-327 IDYGQDVQ
+327 DYGHDLQ
-335 LNASPATGLTWQFV
+335 LDASPATGLTWQFV

-358 KDGDTDTYYSTPA
+358 KEDDTDTYYSTPA

>member
-1 MMKKTIR
+1 MKKSIR
-8 MTLSLVLVLVLGATM
+8 AILSVVFVLVLGATM

-34 TPETHTYST
+34 TPETHTYSQ
-43 TWSHDASEHWHQC
+43 TWSYDSSEHWHQC
-56 TQEGHTDV
+56 TLDGHTDV

-78 TCNVCGYVRAAHT
+78 TCNVCGYERPAHD
-91 HAASAEWSKDA
+91 HAATAWSSDA
-102 TNHWH
+102 TYHWH
-107 ECTVSGCN
+107 DCTVSGCG
-115 EQLDKAAHTWDEGT
+115 EQFDKAEHVWDEGT
-129 VTTKATFTSDGEKTY
+129 VTTPATFTSDGEKTY

-232 LVKEGLQTQAAGQ
+232 LVKEGLQTQAPGQ

-292 LDYSN
+292 LDYS
-297 GTFSKTNVTWW
+297 GGSFSKTNVTLW
-308 DNTYKYC
+308 DNTYKYY
-315 SITLTDDILNGD
+315 SITLTDDILHGE
-327 IDYGQDVQ
+327 IDYGQDLQ

-358 KDGDTDTYYSTPA
+358 KEGDTDTYYSTPA

>member
-1 MMKKTIR
+1 MKKSIR
-8 MTLSLVLVLVLGATM
+8 AILSVVFVLVLGATM

-34 TPETHTYST
+34 TPETHTYSQ
-43 TWSHDASEHWHQC
+43 TWSYDSSEHWHQC
-56 TQEGHTDV
+56 TLDGHTDV

-78 TCNVCGYVRAAHT
+78 TCNVCGYERPAHD
-91 HAASAEWSKDA
+91 HAATAWSSDA
-102 TNHWH
+102 TYHWH
-107 ECTVSGCN
+107 DCTVSGCG
-115 EQLDKAAHTWDEGT
+115 EQFDKAEHVWDEGT
-129 VTTKATFTSDGEKTY
+129 VTTPATFTSDGEKTY

-180 VAEAGTYYFRYEVQD
+180 VAETGTYYFRYEVQD

-232 LVKEGLQTQAAGQ
+232 LVKEGLQTQAPGQ
-245 FMAVSDEDAQTR
+245 FMAVRDEDAQTR

-292 LDYSN
+292 LDYS
-297 GTFSKTNVTWW
+297 GGSFSKTNVTLW
-308 DNTYKYC
+308 DNTYKYY
-315 SITLTDDILNGD
+315 SITLTDDILHGE
-327 IDYGQDVQ
+327 IDYGQDLQ

-358 KDGDTDTYYSTPA
+358 KEGDTDTYYSTPA

>member
-1 MMKKTIR
+1 MKKSIKAI
-8 MTLSLVLVLVLGATM
+8 LSVVLVLVLGAAL
-23 LVACNKDKGEE
+23 LVACNNKGGEE
-34 TPETHTYST
+34 PETHTYST

-56 TQEGHTDV
+56 TQDGHTDV

-78 TCNVCGYVRAAHT
+78 TCNVCGYERPAHD
-91 HAASAEWSKDA
+91 HAATAWSSDA
-102 TNHWH
+102 TYHWH
-107 ECTVSGCN
+107 DCTVSGCG
-115 EQLDKAAHTWDEGT
+115 EQFDKAAHIWDEGT
-129 VTTKATFTSDGEKTY
+129 ITTEATFTSDGEKTY

-149 EKTKTETVTMEYI
+149 QKTKTETVTMEYI

-232 LVKEGLQTQAAGQ
+232 LVKEGLQTQASGQ

-282 THFAGNNFTA
+282 THFAEIDFTA
-292 LDYSN
+292 LDYSD
-297 GTFSKTNVTWW
+297 GSFSKTNVTLW
-308 DNTYKYC
+308 DNSYKYY
-315 SITLTDDILNGD
+315 SITLTDDILHGD
-327 IDYGQDVQ
+327 IDYGQDLQ
-335 LNASPATGLTWQFV
+335 LNASPATGLIWQFV

-358 KDGDTDTYYSTPA
+358 KEGDTDTYYSTPA

>member
-1 MMKKTIR
+1 MKKRLLTIL
-8 MTLSLVLVLVLGATM
+8 LSLVAATC
-23 LVACNKDKGEE
+23 LTFALTACGGNKTECEKNGHSFATE
-34 TPETHTYST
+34 
-43 TWSHDASEHWHQC
+43 WLNDATDHWHKC
-56 TQEGHTDV
+56 ANCNEV
-64 ADKAAHTYDNDADT
+64 SDKAAHVYDNDVDA
-78 TCNVCGYVRAAHT
+78 TCNTCGYERAAHT
-91 HAASAEWSKDA
+91 AHTAGTVWETDE

-107 ECTVSGCN
+107 VCTASGC
-115 EQLDKAAHTWDEGT
+115 EEKLDTAAHTWNAGEI
-129 VTTKATFTSDGEKTY
+129 TTPATFTSDGVKTY

-149 EKTKTETVTMEYI
+149 EKAKTETVTMEYI

-282 THFAGNNFTA
+282 THFAEIDFTA
-292 LDYSN
+292 LDYSD
-297 GTFSKTNVTWW
+297 GSFSKTNVTLW
-308 DNTYKYC
+308 DNSYKYY
-315 SITLTDDILNGD
+315 SITLTDDILHGD
-327 IDYGQDVQ
+327 INYGQDLQ

-358 KDGDTDTYYSTPA
+358 KEGDTDTYYSTPA

-391 ASLC
+391 ARLC

>member
-1 MMKKTIR
+1 MKKSIR
-8 MTLSLVLVLVLGATM
+8 AILSVVFVLVLGATM

-34 TPETHTYST
+34 TPETHTYSQ
-43 TWSHDASEHWHQC
+43 TWSYDSSEHWHQC
-56 TQEGHTDV
+56 TLDGHTDV
-64 ADKAAHTYDNDADT
+64 ADKAEHTYDNDADT
-78 TCNVCGYVRAAHT
+78 TCNVCGYERPAHD
-91 HAASAEWSKDA
+91 HAATDWSSDA
-102 TNHWH
+102 TYHWH
-107 ECTVSGCN
+107 DCTVSGCG
-115 EQLDKAAHTWDEGT
+115 EQFDKAEHVWDEGT
-129 VTTKATFTSDGEKTY
+129 VTTPATFTSDGEKTY

-232 LVKEGLQTQAAGQ
+232 LVKEGLQTQAPGQ
-245 FMAVSDEDAQTR
+245 FMAVRDEDAQTR

-292 LDYSN
+292 LDYSD
-297 GTFSKTNVTWW
+297 GSFSKTNVTLW
-308 DNTYKYC
+308 DNTYKYY
-315 SITLTDDILNGD
+315 SITLTDDILHGD
-327 IDYGQDVQ
+327 IDYGQDLQ

-349 DADGNPVEK
+349 DANGNPVEK
-358 KDGDTDTYYSTPA
+358 KEGDTDTYYSTPA